1 MLIDRTLPLC
11 VTGCSGFIGS
21 YVLEELKNRNYSNII
36 PLYGRKDLD
45 LSDSEAVSC
54 FFEKHNIQYFL
65 SLAAKCGGITSN
77 AASPISYFMENI
89 EQGMNVLYEAYTHN
103 VKRFLLLSTICAYP
117 SETTCPFKESDLW
130 LGREEITNRP
140 YAVAK
145 KSLQVLLESMKPKM
159 DGVCVLLGNSF
170 GVRDNFNENGHIIPQ
185 IIMRVQESIEK
196 NEDLVVFGSGD
207 PTRTFTFAS
216 DSASGIVDMF
226 ENYNGEGPVNIGS
239 DQEYSIYDTVC
250 MICDIMGYD
259 KNRIKFDKTKPNG
272 QMRRKLCIDKAK
284 KYGWSPKIGLQEGLE
299 ATIKWY
305 KEQL

>member
-11 VTGCSGFIGS
+11 VTGCGGFIGS
-21 YVLEELKNRNYSNII
+21 YVLEELKNRGYSNII

-45 LSDSEAVSC
+45 LSDSEVVNR
-54 FFEKHNIQYFL
+54 FFEKYDIQYFM

-77 AASPISYFMENI
+77 AASPVSYFMENT
-89 EQGMNVLYEAYTHN
+89 EQGMNVLYSSYTHN

-117 SETTCPFKESDLW
+117 SETRCPFREEDLW

-140 YAVAK
+140 YAIAK
-145 KSLQVLLESMKPKM
+145 KGLQVLLESMKPKM
-159 DGVCVLLGNSF
+159 DGLTILLGNSF
-170 GVRDNFNENGHIIPQ
+170 GPRDNFNNNGHIIPQ
-185 IIMRVQESIEK
+185 IIMRVKKCLEEDS
-196 NEDLVVFGSGD
+196 DLVVFGTGE
-207 PTRTFTFAS
+207 PTRTFTFAT
-216 DSASGIVDMF
+216 DSATGIVDMF
-226 ENYNGEGPVNIGS
+226 ENYDGDGPVNIGS

-250 MICDIMGYD
+250 IICDIMGYD

-284 KYGWSPKIGLQEGLE
+284 SYGWSPKVSLQEGLE
-299 ATIKWY
+299 ATIEWY